1 MPDPLLKY
9 LVRPDRVFAGTATS
23 LTLEIRNE
31 TPSPV
36 SFGRSDFILAT
47 FPVGQGATDL
57 TATVDFTAVSQTA
70 NFAVDREGSTS
81 NFKVRLSGFTARTIA
96 PGGSVVVRFDGVK
109 VNAVIGDVTI
119 PILEHLGTAAEARDS
134 VKLAKIPRALAV
146 VAWLENPVVG
156 QGETTRLHWQS
167 FGATRVV
174 ISGFA
179 DSAVDPNCS
188 GQFARA
194 GFRCFRVEGDPPYPG
209 SMVVGI
215 GRPGDAQWRYTLTAR
230 TDTGAST
237 PVEVTLT
244 QHKPEIAGFGVGAE
258 MVKPADP
265 VGAMAEVPLLWSTV
279 YGRRAWLV
287 TPTNSAGTPV
297 DLNPAAPLKVTPGL
311 DALHAAVSPRQI
323 PATADYT
330 LRVSGFERPAEQT
343 ISFPLRPVGA
353 AYFKYGKM
361 DNEGKLSDPIFAVN
375 PRVWPAV
382 QKIVST
388 PPYTLTVF
396 GPGGAVQVL
405 YLGPGD
411 SVNPQVQFFDAV
423 AGQGKKTLRWVTANV
438 TSLRLDP
445 GGHQIPAAQIVKG
458 SYDVTPTQTTE
469 YVLWATAANGVVITS
484 SLLVTVP

>member
-1 MPDPLLKY
+1 MSDPLLKY
-9 LVRPDRVFAGTATS
+9 LVRPDRVFAGTNTS
-23 LTLEIRNE
+23 LTLEIRND
-31 TPSPV
+31 TPSSI
-36 SFGRSDFILAT
+36 SFGRNDYVVAT
-47 FPVGQGATDL
+47 FPAGEGATDL
-57 TATVDFTAVSQTA
+57 AAVVNFTPVSQTA
-70 NFAVDREGSTS
+70 NFTAERESGT
-81 NFKVRLSGFTARTIA
+81 NNYKVRVSGFQARTIV

-109 VNAVIGDVTI
+109 VNAAIGDVTV
-119 PILEHLGTAAEARDS
+119 PILEHLGTAEARDG
-134 VKLAKIPRALAV
+134 VKLSKIAKTLAV
-146 VAWLENPVVG
+146 VAWLERSVVG
-156 QGETTRLHWQS
+156 QGETTRLNWQS
-167 FGATRVV
+167 SGATRVV

-179 DSAVDPNCS
+179 DSVVDPNCS
-188 GQFARA
+188 GQFAQA
-194 GFRCFRVEGDPPYPG
+194 GYRCFRVEGDPPYPG
-209 SMVVGI
+209 SMEVGI
-215 GRPGDAQWRYTLTAR
+215 GRQADAQWRYTLTAR
-230 TDTGAST
+230 SDTGGSS

-258 MVKPADP
+258 MVRPTAP
-265 VGAMAEVPLLWSTV
+265 VAAMAEVPLLWGTV

-287 TPTNSAGTPV
+287 TPTNSVGTPV
-297 DLNPAAPLKVTPGL
+297 ALNPAAALTVTPGL

-343 ISFPLRPVGA
+343 VSFQLGPVGA
-353 AYFKYGKM
+353 TYFKYEKM
-361 DNEGKLSDPIFAVN
+361 DNQGKLSDPIFAVN
-375 PRVWPAV
+375 PRGWPAV
-382 QKIVST
+382 QKVVST

-445 GGHQIPAAQIVKG
+445 GGYQVPAAQIAKG

-469 YVLWATAANGVVITS
+469 YVLWATAANGVVVTS